1 MWLSQM
7 RAGFLEGN
15 FNAATEVCMEG
26 TNRWETLDFYPEIYE
41 EEAALPAFA
50 KIRRAKSDN
59 SRLIAWLIVLLLAF
73 GVWLMQRWGATP
85 DYSGKGAV
93 KNAKPIVNPVAP
105 LPAPPLPAGNQR

>member
-1 MWLSQM
+1 VWLSQM

-50 KIRRAKSDN
+50 KIRRAKSEN
-59 SRLIAWLIVLLLAF
+59 SRLTAWLIVLLLGF

-85 DYSGKGAV
+85 GHPAKGPV
-93 KNAKPIVNPVAP
+93 PHEQMPGNPP
-105 LPAPPLPAGNQR
+105 PTPLPAGNSH